1 MRQRIMLSFYGLIIA
16 MAVFS
21 THAGAVSL
29 GKIDVASH
37 LGEPFYA
44 EVPLTLDEG
53 EVITTVTV
61 ELAEP
66 TDYRILEVY
75 RDRALQLVRADVESD
90 SRGNRVEIS
99 SRNVIDA
106 PFFNLVLKVRQGR
119 ATHFKKYP
127 VFLDLPRAAA
137 PVKEA
142 APVPSVSVDRV
153 ASQAEEPTVTAIQ
166 SMPAEVSE
174 PAAEEA
180 QTPAPFTPHDQW
192 ARASHYGPMVYGD
205 TVSTVADRL
214 RLDARYSRNQ
224 VMVALFEKNRSKF
237 DNDNINLIQAGTHLD
252 VPMAD
257 EVERI
262 APDQALSI
270 MKEHNQRWR
279 ELVKQPRYAAIKEA
293 QETRYSKRVRVGKSA
308 TGVAASPVSKPG
320 SGEAPVDESAT
331 ATMASDGSEEGMM
344 AADEN
349 AAESE
354 VTTALTASVAMLQKE
369 NEELQAKLAESET
382 NLAKLSAGGVADAQ
396 AAADVRIKKLELQLA
411 RLHAELDSARQRE
424 AEGSAF
430 GWLVYLLGGLVVVLL
445 GGIAFLMR
453 RERQHPAQLAA
464 NETYPDDFADSA
476 AVPAEVPEIDVEAV
490 EELPGDSA
498 DQGEMDE
505 FDDAFTDSI
514 PDLTEDETG
523 EMEAFETDQEE
534 DPDPNVDYLS
544 EADVYMRYGME
555 DEAEKQ
561 VEMALKLNETNQ
573 DAHAKLVQVRKAK
586 GDESGADEALGTA
599 RMVLGGEALNNFEAT
614 MSGMASDLSGEDA
627 GDAGLDDTLPPG
639 ALDVSDMESEAPF
652 SEAAGDQD
660 ESTGLDDIDLDSE
673 AGIEEQPAAEDV
685 AEAIEDD
692 DLEFDLSGLE
702 TPDEVDS
709 EPETEAV
716 AEEAPAEDVAEA
728 AADDDLEFDLSGLEL
743 PDDDGS
749 EPVAEAVA
757 EDALAE
763 DVAEASAEAE
773 ETDSL
778 DFDLSG
784 LELPDE
790 DASEPE
796 AVEQEPVAE
805 QEEPEVAEEEP
816 EFESAESVD
825 DDNGLNLSE
834 FDLSDEMMESASEE
848 TSQVDALDELGTADL
863 DKTVVMNWSKETMA
877 SGGKDVGG
885 ESGADEFGF
894 ADDESPA
901 EEPVTDEPA
910 EEPVTEE
917 SQDGNEP
924 EENLSGMDLNLED
937 LDIDLDVDLDL
948 DESMDSGEM
957 DDFSSTIQS
966 SIDKIEEEVVTDPGG
981 LSGAENSAA
990 DDLQTDVADADE
1002 SFDFD
1007 FESVDEAEPES
1018 VDGEISADGLG
1029 EVSLDD
1035 LSGSGSLED
1044 LLEDSDKDFDAT
1056 MELDSLLSELGGAD
1070 EPTSDKKE
1078 DGDKES

>member
-53 EVITTVTV
+53 EVISSVAV
-61 ELAEP
+61 ELAESA
-66 TDYRILEVY
+66 DYRILEVY

-99 SRNVIDA
+99 SRNIIDA
-106 PFFNLVLKVRQGR
+106 PFFNLVLKVRHGR

-142 APVPSVSVDRV
+142 APIPSVSVDDMTSE
-153 ASQAEEPTVTAIQ
+153 AAAPTVTAVE
-166 SMPAEVSE
+166 SMPADVSE

-180 QTPAPFTPHDQW
+180 QTSTPFTPHDQW

-214 RLDARYSRNQ
+214 RVDARYSRNQ

-262 APDQALSI
+262 SPDQALSI
-270 MKEHNQRWR
+270 MKDHNQRWR
-279 ELVKQPRYAAIKEA
+279 ELIKQPRYAAIKEA

-308 TGVAASPVSKPG
+308 TGEAASPVSKPG
-320 SGEAPVDESAT
+320 SEEAPADESAT
-331 ATMASDGSEEGMM
+331 SAMASDGSEDGMM
-344 AADEN
+344 AADEK
-349 AAESE
+349 AADSE
-354 VTTALTASVAMLQKE
+354 QTAALTASVAMLQKQ
-369 NEELQAKLAESET
+369 NEELQAKLAESDA
-382 NLAKLSAGGVADAQ
+382 NLAKLSASGVADAQ
-396 AAADVRIKKLELQLA
+396 AAADARIKRLELQLA

-430 GWLVYLLGGLVVVLL
+430 GWLTYLLGGLVVVLL

-453 RERQHPAQLAA
+453 RERQHPAQQAA
-464 NETYPDDFADSA
+464 SEVSPDDFAGSA
-476 AVPAEVPEIDVEAV
+476 AASAEVPEIDVEAV

-498 DQGEMDE
+498 DQGGMDD

-586 GDESGADEALGTA
+586 GDESGADEALATA
-599 RMVLGGEALNNFEAT
+599 RMVLGGDSLSNFEAT
-614 MSGMASDLSGEDA
+614 MSGMASELSGTDG

-660 ESTGLDDIDLDSE
+660 AE
-673 AGIEEQPAAEDV
+673 AGTVEQPAAE
-685 AEAIEDD
+685 EASEAVEGD
-692 DLEFDLSGLE
+692 DLEFDLSDLE
-702 TPDEVDS
+702 TPDDAS
-709 EPETEAV
+709 EPEAEAGEAV
-716 AEEAPAEDVAEA
+716 TEEAPAEDVAEA
-728 AADDDLEFDLSGLEL
+728 VEDDDLEFDLSGLEL

-749 EPVAEAVA
+749 EPVAEADAAVA
-757 EDALAE
+757 EEAPAE
-763 DVAEASAEAE
+763 SE
-773 ETDSL
+773 ETDDL

-805 QEEPEVAEEEP
+805 QEEPEVAEEES

-863 DKTVVMNWSKETMA
+863 DKTVVMNWSKETMS
-877 SGGKDVGG
+877 SGGQDVGG
-885 ESGADEFGF
+885 ESGAGELDFSDVES
-894 ADDESPA
+894 AADESSS
-901 EEPVTDEPA
+901 EEPAADEPA
-910 EEPVTEE
+910 E
-917 SQDGNEP
+917 EP

-957 DDFSSTIQS
+957 NDFSSTIQS

-981 LSGAENSAA
+981 SPAAENSAA
-990 DDLQTDVADADE
+990 DDLQANVADGDE

-1007 FESVDEAEPES
+1007 FESVDEEKPETF
-1018 VDGEISADGLG
+1018 DGEISADGLG
-1029 EVSLDD
+1029 EISLDD
-1035 LSGSGSLED
+1035 LSGGSGSLED
-1044 LLEDSDKDFDAT
+1044 LLEGSDKDFDAT
-1056 MELDSLLSELGGAD
+1056 MELDSLLSELGGPD

-1078 DGDKES
+1078 DADKES